1 MFMTI
6 IVQWNLVGVV
16 ICISSI
22 DIKLQK
28 IHHLPRSSAF
38 PYHKQWILSPPNKV
52 WTDWARWWGNTPD
65 RSQRGARLAS
75 AISEERRSFCQ
86 FWSLVMRWIRKE
98 CMYHYCNCNHILYC
112 SFIFRIITLFLT
124 VTLNMAFLSH
134 INYIC
139 VLITFNFIGF
149 GQFYGAVSTEGDT
162 REILCKGSIQFS
174 YFYSGLKLIFCR
186 QNIQ

>member
-1 MFMTI
+1 MDPSKAA
-6 IVQWNLVGVV
+6 V
-16 ICISSI
+16 ISTHKHYTPGRWPGYVFVFVPAVAA
-22 DIKLQK
+22 IKLQHQVK
-28 IHHLPRSSAF
+28 EQDL
-38 PYHKQWILSPPNKV
+38 
-52 WTDWARWWGNTPD
+52 WTDWAQWWGNTPD
-65 RSQRGARLAS
+65 RS
-75 AISEERRSFCQ
+75 ERRASQVSQCHQARTQKFLSILISCHEMN
-86 FWSLVMRWIRKE
+86 SKGGE

-139 VLITFNFIGF
+139 VLITFNFLGF

-174 YFYSGLKLIFCR
+174 YFHSVLKLIIFR

>member
-1 MFMTI
+1 MGKHSRSI
-6 IVQWNLVGVV
+6 PRKVQVSQCQGRTQKFLS
-16 ICISSI
+16 IS
-22 DIKLQK
+22 
-28 IHHLPRSSAF
+28 
-38 PYHKQWILSPPNKV
+38 
-52 WTDWARWWGNTPD
+52 
-65 RSQRGARLAS
+65 
-75 AISEERRSFCQ
+75 ISCHEMNS
-86 FWSLVMRWIRKE
+86 KGGE

-174 YFYSGLKLIFCR
+174 YFHSVLKLIFFR